1 MSLRKEI
8 LTHNITWRNAEYV
21 TPSGNKPVT
30 KGQTL
35 DDSTLL
41 TGAKLTHIQSTMV
54 AARAQG
60 RRNGELFNECRVLG
74 LQDEEF
80 WRWVAGMV
88 ERCECH

>member
-8 LTHNITWRNAEYV
+8 LTHTITWRNAEYV

-30 KGQTL
+30 KAQTL
-35 DDSTLL
+35 DDSTVL
-41 TGAKLTHIQSTMV
+41 TGAKLTHIQSRTV

-60 RRNGELFNECRVLG
+60 RRNGELFNESRVLA
-74 LQDEEF
+74 LRDEEF